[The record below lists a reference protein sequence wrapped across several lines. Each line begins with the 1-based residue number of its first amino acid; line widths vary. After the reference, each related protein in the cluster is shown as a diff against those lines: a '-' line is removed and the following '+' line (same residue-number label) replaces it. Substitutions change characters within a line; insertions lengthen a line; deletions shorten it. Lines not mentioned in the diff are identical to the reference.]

1 MLFGHLLFS
10 PPKKCTKSK
19 NVGRFVF
26 FLSFSLAFFFFKFL
40 NIIIIIAVVVVV
52 VVVVVHYNP
61 NLTTHICPAKE
72 KTKTTD
78 YIGQRYAC
86 RLIEDYKVR
95 YSKFFLDILIFDARM
110 ESNKRAI
117 KTGAT

>member
-40 NIIIIIAVVVVV
+40 NIIIIIAVVVV